1 MAVELW
7 SANHGSAPVAA
18 TFTAPSV
25 HDLPTGTVG
34 AETPG
39 TSETPRQSL
48 SGVEVHGMFFASSS
62 FWLAR
67 NVAVDVWL
75 PLWTADVEYGI
86 TESSVTKAIVMM
98 TAASSTSASVNPASD
113 RRTLPFG
120 NMCGIVCNAGAPPQE
135 AYRCVELRVVTVG
148 GADGGGQF

>member
-1 MAVELW
+1 MAVAFW
-7 SANHGSAPVAA
+7 SANHASAPPAA
-18 TFTAPSV
+18 TLTAPSV
-25 HDLPTGTVG
+25 HDLPAGTVG
-34 AETPG
+34 ADVALA
-39 TSETPRQSL
+39 ETPRQSL
-48 SGVEVHGMFFASSS
+48 SGVEVHGMFFASSI

-75 PLWTADVEYGI
+75 PPWTADVEYGI

-120 NMCGIVCNAGAPPQE
+120 NMCGIVCNAGAPPQD
-135 AYRCVELRVVTVG
+135 AFRCVELRVVTVG